1 MTRLDGLNV
10 IWRGGEEVVG
20 KARLGRHYALSLWR
34 DRKSD
39 PVKGIIIRRG
49 GRGEKDIRS
58 KPIKGRDV
66 CSCRGWEETDLS
78 SREKINKCSC
88 DCCRIRMNV
97 Y

>member
-1 MTRLDGLNV
+1 MSF
-10 IWRGGEEVVG
+10 GGEEKKWLERRDSV
-20 KARLGRHYALSLWR
+20 AIMPLWR

-66 CSCRGWEETDLS
+66 CSCRGWDRS
-78 SREKINKCSC
+78 FFAGKN
-88 DCCRIRMNV
+88 
-97 Y
+97 

>member
-1 MTRLDGLNV
+1 MSF
-10 IWRGGEEVVG
+10 GGEEKKWLERRDSV
-20 KARLGRHYALSLWR
+20 AIMPLSLWR

-66 CSCRGWEETDLS
+66 CSCRGWDRS
-78 SREKINKCSC
+78 FFAGKN
-88 DCCRIRMNV
+88 
-97 Y
+97 

>member
-1 MTRLDGLNV
+1 MSF
-10 IWRGGEEVVG
+10 GGEEKKWLERRDSV
-20 KARLGRHYALSLWR
+20 AIMPLWR